1 MRRVVGLLVDIGV
14 AVVLG
19 PPFTLIALLALRDL
33 RRGRP

>member
-14 AVVLG
+14 AVVFG

-33 RRGRP
+33 RRERP